1 MRIYEFLI
9 YIYTFIKRF
18 ICSRN
23 HHLHDV
29 DACSVILSYIPL
41 FYIHTPL
48 LMAMVIVIDADLRQN
63 FISL

>member
-1 MRIYEFLI
+1 M
-9 YIYTFIKRF
+9 
-18 ICSRN
+18 CSRN

-48 LMAMVIVIDADLRQN
+48 LLQGIDADPRQN
-63 FISL
+63 FVSL